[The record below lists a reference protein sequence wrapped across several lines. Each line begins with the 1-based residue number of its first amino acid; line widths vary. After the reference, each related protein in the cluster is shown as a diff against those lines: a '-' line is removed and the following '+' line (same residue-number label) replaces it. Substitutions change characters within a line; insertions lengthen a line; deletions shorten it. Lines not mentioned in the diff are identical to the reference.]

1 MRAAIGAA
9 AVAVLLLIGWGGYA
23 FVQRTYTTVEKTVQQ
38 REAVKAEQERQAR
51 AAEAEAEEKRK
62 AEQVEQQRVAAL
74 RAEEDRRA
82 KAAAEAEEK
91 RKAEETGRQRLAAVR
106 AEEDRRAK
114 AAAEA
119 EAKRKMD
126 EAEQR
131 RLAAL
136 KAEQDRQ
143 ARAAQDAEAERIAAA
158 KMQQEMQARAAAEA
172 EARRPISLGS
182 EPAHAAVDRLRYDI
196 APGTSDGVKAIQV
209 RAYGIKVVIS
219 DVSVR
224 HVGDVQFVSHLIERE
239 DLLVASN
246 AATAP
251 IRLEKDSKTLSLVL
265 VAYDNGERPLGSS
278 APPSLCIEGLR

>member
-1 MRAAIGAA
+1 
-9 AVAVLLLIGWGGYA
+9 VAVLLLIGWGGYA

-51 AAEAEAEEKRK
+51 AAAEAEEKRK
-62 AEQVEQQRVAAL
+62 A
-74 RAEEDRRA
+74 
-82 KAAAEAEEK
+82 
-91 RKAEETGRQRLAAVR
+91 
-106 AEEDRRAK
+106 
-114 AAAEA
+114 
-119 EAKRKMD
+119 D

-136 KAEQDRQ
+136 KAEQERQ
-143 ARAAQDAEAERIAAA
+143 ARAAQDAEAKRKAEAERIAAA
-158 KMQQEMQARAAAEA
+158 KAQQEMQAKAAAEA
-172 EARRPISLGS
+172 EAQRPISLGCQS
-182 EPAHAAVDRLRYDI
+182 ADAAVDRLRYDI

-265 VAYDNGERPLGSS
+265 VAYRSGERPLGSS
-278 APPSLCIEGLR
+278 AAPSLCIEGLR